1 MRLHDIGLPLWT
13 SLALVFAL
21 TTGGPFPW
29 FLFYCLA
36 GALVLSG
43 LWAYHASRNVDCS
56 ATVDR
61 AAATAGEVV
70 ELRLELENRSL
81 LPVPRVLV
89 ANGAARPEDGEG
101 TGTGDGAAAGQRVT
115 YLGLARWPPSSTAAA
130 SGWIAGAGTALAPS
144 SWKPRIPWAS
154 SASAG
159 WSMPSRSSRSTRDR
173 HPCGSCPSCR
183 GNPSAASR
191 RASGRGRTLRA

>member
-1 MRLHDIGLPLWT
+1 QALAAVLGRDYVLPDDIKQLAPLVLAHRLVLQPEARWQGTDPESVVQELLASVPVPVEQHGRRIFARPYTPGGLPQAVTRGRPAMRLHDIGLQLWT

-21 TTGGPFPW
+21 TTGGLFPW

-70 ELRLELENRSL
+70 ELRLELEI
-81 LPVPRVLV
+81 PV
-89 ANGAARPEDGEG
+89 
-101 TGTGDGAAAGQRVT
+101 
-115 YLGLARWPPSSTAAA
+115 
-130 SGWIAGAGTALAPS
+130 
-144 SWKPRIPWAS
+144 
-154 SASAG
+154 
-159 WSMPSRSSRSTRDR
+159 
-173 HPCGSCPSCR
+173 
-183 GNPSAASR
+183 
-191 RASGRGRTLRA
+191 

>member
-1 MRLHDIGLPLWT
+1 
-13 SLALVFAL
+13 L

-70 ELRLELENRSL
+70 GLRLELENRAL

-89 ANGAARPEDGEG
+89 ANGAAGPEDGEG
-101 TGTGDGAAAGQRVT
+101 AGTGDGAAAGQRVT
-115 YLGLARWPPSSTAAA
+115 YLGLGPLATFIDRRRIRLDRRGRYRLGPIVVFIDLDRRVQAGQGAA
-130 SGWIAGAGTALAPS
+130 STVEAAISLAAG
-144 SWKPRIPWAS
+144 
-154 SASAG
+154 
-159 WSMPSRSSRSTRDR
+159 
-173 HPCGSCPSCR
+173 
-183 GNPSAASR
+183 
-191 RASGRGRTLRA
+191 

>member
-115 YLGLARWPPSSTAAA
+115 YLGLGPLAPSSTAAA
-130 SGWIAGAGTALAPS
+130 SGWIAGADTALAPS
-144 SWKPRIPWAS
+144 SCS
-154 SASAG
+154 SIWTAA
-159 WSMPSRSSRSTRDR
+159 
-173 HPCGSCPSCR
+173 CR
-183 GNPSAASR
+183 
-191 RASGRGRTLRA
+191 RGRALRRPWKQRSRWPPASPPTRCGRTV

>member
-61 AAATAGEVV
+61 AAATPGEVV

-81 LPVPRVLV
+81 LPVPRVLE
-89 ANGAARPEDGEG
+89 PC
-101 TGTGDGAAAGQRVT
+101 
-115 YLGLARWPPSSTAAA
+115 
-130 SGWIAGAGTALAPS
+130 
-144 SWKPRIPWAS
+144 
-154 SASAG
+154 
-159 WSMPSRSSRSTRDR
+159 
-173 HPCGSCPSCR
+173 CGSR
-183 GNPSAASR
+183 
-191 RASGRGRTLRA
+191 LR